1 MAQKYKSKALNI
13 TIPANSPANVA
24 IQKEFKHDLAG
35 IKKGVAFGLS
45 TIKNP
50 NNKHFN
56 FGMNI
61 IDSEPTIDPV
71 SKNFYEA
78 SAASAPGE
86 RFIALEFDKPTND
99 TSIIKLVPTEASGA
113 DDIVVQVVFKY
124 EVN

>member
-1 MAQKYKSKALNI
+1 MTKYKSKSKNI

-24 IQKEFKHDLAG
+24 ITSEFMHTTNG

-45 TIKNP
+45 VIKNP
-50 NNKHFN
+50 NNKHFD
-56 FGMNI
+56 FGLNV

-78 SAASAPGE
+78 TGASAPGE

-99 TSIIKLVPTEASGA
+99 KSIIKLVPTEASGA